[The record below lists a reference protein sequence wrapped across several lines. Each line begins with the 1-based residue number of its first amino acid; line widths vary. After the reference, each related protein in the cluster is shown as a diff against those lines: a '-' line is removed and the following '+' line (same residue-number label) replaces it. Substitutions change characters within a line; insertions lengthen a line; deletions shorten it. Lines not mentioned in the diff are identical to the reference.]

1 MKRDG
6 HMDITKRIL
15 LSKIVEKIEKNEKYS
30 EKIGTKNKSK
40 YNTTKKYTILGE
52 VD

>member
-1 MKRDG
+1 MKRG
-6 HMDITKRIL
+6 GYMDIAKRIL
-15 LSKIVEKIEKNEKYS
+15 LSRIAEKIEKNEKYS

-40 YNTTKKYTILGE
+40 YNTTKKYTNLRE